1 MRLRLTDLDRVWPK
15 IEAAARKAF
24 EGAGW
29 IEADLR
35 AVCRRREA
43 LCFSCEDGVVVA
55 ELARNFHR
63 SEFELIV
70 LFAASIGPHG
80 AVVEYL
86 PDIEELAREL
96 GAVRIVFW
104 SHRRGWDR
112 HLPPGFKLRRIEYA
126 LEVTPNGE

>member
-1 MRLRLTDLDRVWPK
+1 MRLQLADFDRVWPK
-15 IEAAARKAF
+15 IERAARKAF
-24 EGAGW
+24 VGADW
-29 IEADLR
+29 IADDLR
-35 AVCRRREA
+35 EVCRQRAA
-43 LCFSCEDGVVVA
+43 LCFSCEHGVVVA
-55 ELARNFHR
+55 ELARNFYRH
-63 SEFELIV
+63 EFELIV

-86 PDIEELAREL
+86 PEIEELAREL

-126 LEVTPNGE
+126 LEVTNGK